1 MELSLENL
9 NKAAAN
15 NGLIIGILSAI
26 LGIVI
31 FYIAPS
37 LFGSMWF
44 SIGNLVF
51 FLVLYIFFTIDLRK
65 KIGGYWNFKQAFT
78 GIFIMAFVAGLLL
91 TVVNYLFY
99 QFVEPDGFAKI
110 SGFIEQGATKT
121 FESMGMDEDQIEK
134 AVSEQLKSMKKQF
147 DPTPMDMLTNF
158 GIGLVV
164 EVIMSLIFAAIFKKE
179 APIFAPVEDD
189 VD

>member
-15 NGLIIGILSAI
+15 NGLVIGILSAI
-26 LGIVI
+26 LGIVT
-31 FYIAPS
+31 YYVAPA

-44 SIGNLVF
+44 GIGNMIFLLV
-51 FLVLYIFFTIDLRK
+51 VYIFFTIDLRK
-65 KIGGYWNFKQAFT
+65 KVGGYWSFRQAFK

-91 TVVNYLFY
+91 AVVNYVFY
-99 QFVEPDGFAKI
+99 QFVEPDAFSRI
-110 SGFIEQGATKT
+110 SGYVEEGATKT
-121 FESMGMDEDQIEK
+121 FETLGMDEDQIET
-134 AVSEQLKSMKKQF
+134 AVSEQLKGMKSQF
-147 DPTPMDMLTNF
+147 DPTPMDLLKNL
-158 GIGLVV
+158 GIALLV
-164 EVIMSLIFAAIFKKE
+164 EVIMSLIFAAIFKRE